1 MIKTL
6 MSGLNVKLFLLI
18 LSISNNG
25 FQQSYNAY
33 LTGQYSD
40 TSETVNY
47 LPQSGSLCITPSYG
61 LQFWYAMC

>member
-18 LSISNNG
+18 LSISNDG
-25 FQQSYNAY
+25 FQQSYHAY

-40 TSETVNY
+40 TSETVHY
-47 LPQSGSLCITPSYG
+47 LHQTAL
-61 LQFWYAMC
+61 L